1 MLADLQRAFLSGL
14 TSTDTTRALP
24 LLKPGHGAAIA
35 ARYGVHRGNV
45 YANARQAL
53 LAGFPVTAA
62 LGGEHWFDGLVS
74 AYLAAHSAPSGDLQ
88 DLGAALPA
96 FLAAQLATTPHRYF
110 ADVAALER
118 ACQEAMVAAD
128 GQPVG
133 AAVLAGIA
141 PSEHPRIVL
150 ELHPGLRV
158 IHASTRALEI
168 WRAHQAGGPDPASV
182 DPFAGP
188 QCIACLR
195 RPDHIELAPIANGPA
210 ALLRAFER
218 KAPLGVAGD
227 EAIAIDHDLD
237 LASALHHLFSAGYV
251 CGFSLAKP

>member
-14 TSTDTTRALP
+14 TGTDTTRVLP
-24 LLKPGHGAAIA
+24 LLKPGKGAPAA

-74 AYLAAHSAPSGDLQ
+74 AYLVAHPAPSGDLH

-96 FLAAQLATTPHRYF
+96 FVAAQFDLTPHRYF

-118 ACQEAMVAAD
+118 AYQEAMVAAD
-128 GQPVG
+128 QQPV
-133 AAVLAGIA
+133 ASVVLAGIA
-141 PSEHPRIVL
+141 SSEHPRVVL

-158 IHASTRALEI
+158 IHASTRALDV

-182 DPFAGP
+182 DPMAGP

-195 RPDHIELAPIANGPA
+195 RPDHIELAPIASGPA

-218 KAPLGVAGD
+218 KAPLGVAAD
-227 EAIAIDHDLD
+227 EAIAADPDLE